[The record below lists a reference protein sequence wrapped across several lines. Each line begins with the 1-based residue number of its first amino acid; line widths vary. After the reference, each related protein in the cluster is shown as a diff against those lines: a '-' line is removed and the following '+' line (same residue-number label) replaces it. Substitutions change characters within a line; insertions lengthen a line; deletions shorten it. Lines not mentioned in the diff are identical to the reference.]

1 MKLLKTLAVAA
12 MLALPACSMKAEVD
26 PNFYIFICFG
36 QSNMEGA
43 ARPESQDMK
52 SPGERMKLMAAVDD
66 PQRNRKMGEWC
77 EAVPP
82 LCRPFN
88 GITPADYFG
97 RTLVSALPD
106 SIKIGIVHVAIG
118 GIRIEGYMPD
128 SIANYAKNAP
138 GWMVGML
145 KAYDNNPYERIVK
158 LARKAQKDGV
168 IKGILMHQ
176 GESNTGDTAWANK
189 VNHVYTSLLKDLKL
203 NANEVPLLAGEVVQA
218 NGKGQCIRM
227 NKQIN
232 DLPKTI
238 STAHVVSSDGCTNA
252 KDNLHFDAAGY
263 RLLGIRY
270 AAKMLEI
277 LNNK

>member
-43 ARPESQDMK
+43 ARPESQDMV
-52 SPGERMKLMAAVDD
+52 SPGERMKLLAAVDD

-176 GESNTGDTAWANK
+176 GESNTGDTEWANK
-189 VNHVYTSLLKDLKL
+189 VNHVYTSLLKDLRL

>member
-43 ARPESQDMK
+43 ARPESQDMT

-176 GESNTGDTAWANK
+176 GESNTGDTEWANK
-189 VNHVYTSLLKDLKL
+189 VNHVYTNLLKDLKL

>member
-145 KAYDNNPYERIVK
+145 KAYDNNPYERIVT

-176 GESNTGDTAWANK
+176 GESNTGDTEWANK

>member
-176 GESNTGDTAWANK
+176 GESNTGDSEWADK
-189 VNHVYTSLLKDLKL
+189 VNHVYTNLLKDLKL

>member
-1 MKLLKTLAVAA
+1 MKLLKTLAVAT

-176 GESNTGDTAWANK
+176 GESNTGDMEWANK

>member
-43 ARPESQDMK
+43 ARPESQDMR

-176 GESNTGDTAWANK
+176 GESNTGDTEWADK
-189 VNHVYTSLLKDLKL
+189 VNHVYTNLLKDLKL

>member
-1 MKLLKTLAVAA
+1 MKLLKTLAVAT

-43 ARPESQDMK
+43 ARPESQDMV

-176 GESNTGDTAWANK
+176 GESNTGDTEWANK

>member
-145 KAYDNNPYERIVK
+145 KAYDNNPYERIVT
-158 LARKAQKDGV
+158 LARKAQKNGV

-176 GESNTGDTAWANK
+176 GESNTGDTEWANK
-189 VNHVYTSLLKDLKL
+189 VNHVYTSLLKDLRL

>member
-176 GESNTGDTAWANK
+176 GESNTGDTEWANK

>member
-1 MKLLKTLAVAA
+1 
-12 MLALPACSMKAEVD
+12 MLALPTCSMKAEVD

-176 GESNTGDTAWANK
+176 GESNTGDMEWANK
-189 VNHVYTSLLKDLKL
+189 VNHVYTSLLKDLRL

>member
-43 ARPESQDMK
+43 ARPESQDMV

-176 GESNTGDTAWANK
+176 GESNTGDTEWANK

>member
-12 MLALPACSMKAEVD
+12 MLALPTCSMKAEVD

-43 ARPESQDMK
+43 ARPESQDMV

-145 KAYDNNPYERIVK
+145 NAYDNNPYERIVK

-176 GESNTGDTAWANK
+176 GESNTGDTEWANK
-189 VNHVYTSLLKDLKL
+189 VNHVYTNLLKDLKL

>member
-1 MKLLKTLAVAA
+1 MKLLKKLAVAV

-52 SPGERMKLMAAVDD
+52 SPGERMKLLAAVDD

-176 GESNTGDTAWANK
+176 GESNTGDTEWANK

>member
-43 ARPESQDMK
+43 ARPESQDMV

-176 GESNTGDTAWANK
+176 GESNTGDSEWADK
-189 VNHVYTSLLKDLKL
+189 VNHVYTNLLKDLKL

>member
-1 MKLLKTLAVAA
+1 MKLLKKLAVAA

-158 LARKAQKDGV
+158 LARKAQKNGV

-176 GESNTGDTAWANK
+176 GESNTGDTEWANK
-189 VNHVYTSLLKDLKL
+189 VNHVYTSLLKDLRL

-238 STAHVVSSDGCTNA
+238 STAHVVSSEGCTNA

>member
-12 MLALPACSMKAEVD
+12 MLALPTCSMKAEVD

-52 SPGERMKLMAAVDD
+52 SLGERMKLMAAVDD

-176 GESNTGDTAWANK
+176 GESNTGDTEWANK
-189 VNHVYTSLLKDLKL
+189 VNHVYTSLLKDLRL